1 MPAQGMEDPAMTS
14 VLTETGAKFRADP
27 TAGRTAPAVTATLAD
42 GRARLSAGAFSWEAD
57 LPPSIGG
64 ANAAPSPTAYLLG
77 ALAGCGVAFLN
88 DTLAPEFDVTI
99 HGITAVARCRA
110 DLAGLVGIVGAAPD
124 LTDLELDI
132 EVVTPDPESK
142 TGPML
147 DAWQRRCP
155 IFLALRNP
163 NAVALRTT
171 AGPK

>member
-1 MPAQGMEDPAMTS
+1 
-14 VLTETGAKFRADP
+14 
-27 TAGRTAPAVTATLAD
+27 
-42 GRARLSAGAFSWEAD
+42 
-57 LPPSIGG
+57 
-64 ANAAPSPTAYLLG
+64 
-77 ALAGCGVAFLN
+77 
-88 DTLAPEFDVTI
+88 
-99 HGITAVARCRA
+99 
-110 DLAGLVGIVGAAPD
+110 VGAAPD